1 MSINYDELNK
11 SRKFAENLV
20 NNVYSPKTNWE
31 KTAKNLLII
40 EIMIEDLRERK
51 IMSCNEELKI
61 RKILAKISYSNI
73 LDSPEFENEE
83 EKKRIKISLINDLF
97 NLYGLSKDIRVFDY

>member
-40 EIMIEDLRERK
+40 EIYKCGGQVNLI
-51 IMSCNEELKI
+51 
-61 RKILAKISYSNI
+61 
-73 LDSPEFENEE
+73 
-83 EKKRIKISLINDLF
+83 IKSLC
-97 NLYGLSKDIRVFDY
+97 